1 MCKNQFKFLFYIF
14 FVFQWQNIYA
24 MGEKELIVI
33 KDSSSQE
40 KKHFKGTFALFNE
53 KREYD
58 PMVVRDLEFEAI
70 CENLGQR
77 IYRVI
82 NSSKQ
87 EDRPPVIV
95 EDPVKKV
102 EQKEAIIETDRSG
115 FEDLLQE
122 SGGRDLAEVEKE
134 YAGIILDEHTDL
146 KGEKLHEDLA
156 KILLQKGVGRNC
168 DHAELLNL
176 CGRALE
182 KRGHI
187 RINLERIVK
196 NKKSKGLFSDFS
208 GTLQDG
214 LQDGLKDSSEG
225 LINSL
230 LEFLLAD
237 NKEQKQI
244 IDNESKRANEQT
256 ELVSEAKKREMAVQK
271 KNTCL
276 TFLMPIVIAITPLI
290 STLLSSGA
298 STLTKYGLDLLSGA
312 NNSTGI

>member
-14 FVFQWQNIYA
+14 FVFQWQNIYV

-53 KREYD
+53 KREYE

-70 CENLGQR
+70 CENLDQR
-77 IYRVI
+77 IFRVI

-87 EDRPPVIV
+87 EDRYP

-102 EQKEAIIETDRSG
+102 EQKEEIIGTDGSG

-122 SGGRDLAEVEKE
+122 SGGRDLAIVEKE
-134 YAGIILDEHTDL
+134 DSGIILDEHIDL
-146 KGEKLHEDLA
+146 IGEKLHEDLA
-156 KILLQKGVGRNC
+156 KILLQKGIGRNC
-168 DHAELLNL
+168 DHGELLNL

-196 NKKSKGLFSDFS
+196 NKKSKGLFSNFS

-237 NKEQKQI
+237 NKEQKQT
-244 IDNESKRANEQT
+244 IDNESKRADEQA